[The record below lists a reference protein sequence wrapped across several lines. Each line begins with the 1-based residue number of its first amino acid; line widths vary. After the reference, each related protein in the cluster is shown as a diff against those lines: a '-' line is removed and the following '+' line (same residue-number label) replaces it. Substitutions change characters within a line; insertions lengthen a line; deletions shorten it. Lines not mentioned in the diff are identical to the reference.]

1 MKFAQSRPQVMDRV
15 GLCPQAVGTQSWS
28 SLPLSCVAL
37 CVAVHHNRCDRLNPA
52 VLLMDFKLASLP
64 LALQSLSALRDS
76 AASSTGN
83 SPGQARVPFL
93 SIPFRAVNSVGG
105 GQILT
110 HGASEANS
118 EEALQHPAE
127 GLYLPLSDTEG
138 PL

>member
-64 LALQSLSALRDS
+64 LALQSLRR
-76 AASSTGN
+76 TGTLQPAPQGTPQGRHE
-83 SPGQARVPFL
+83 SHSFPSL
-93 SIPFRAVNSVGG
+93 SE
-105 GQILT
+105 L
-110 HGASEANS
+110 
-118 EEALQHPAE
+118 
-127 GLYLPLSDTEG
+127 
-138 PL
+138 